1 MRDLIRYM
9 KSFVKKQEPIE
20 DTVELEEEDTLEFS
34 SGIMKISWDAPS
46 GDFIV
51 DFDIDDIGDSS
62 VETLS
67 LLLYYLEKGDL
78 NSFILKSL
86 KYRTQEIDKEF
97 YAKVLLHW
105 ASLDNQDMEST
116 QEEPIVG
123 PSQVFSFKHR

>member
-1 MRDLIRYM
+1 MRDLIRYI
-9 KSFVKKQEPIE
+9 KSVVKKQEPEEPQE
-20 DTVELEEEDTLEFS
+20 DESSEFS
-34 SGIMKISWDAPS
+34 SGAMKLSWEAS
-46 GDFIV
+46 TGDFEV
-51 DFDIDDIGDSS
+51 VFLIDDLSDGS
-62 VETLS
+62 VETLA

-78 NSFILKSL
+78 NKFILQSL

>member
-1 MRDLIRYM
+1 MRDLIRYI
-9 KSFVKKQEPIE
+9 KSVVKKQEPEEPQE
-20 DTVELEEEDTLEFS
+20 DESSEFS
-34 SGIMKISWDAPS
+34 SGAMKLSWEAS
-46 GDFIV
+46 TGDFEV
-51 DFDIDDIGDSS
+51 DFLIDDLSDGS
-62 VETLS
+62 VETLA

-78 NSFILKSL
+78 NKFILQSL

>member
-1 MRDLIRYM
+1 M
-9 KSFVKKQEPIE
+9 K
-20 DTVELEEEDTLEFS
+20 L
-34 SGIMKISWDAPS
+34 SWEAS
-46 GDFIV
+46 TGDFEV
-51 DFDIDDIGDSS
+51 DFLIDDLSDDS
-62 VETLS
+62 VETLA

-78 NSFILKSL
+78 NKFILQSL

>member
-1 MRDLIRYM
+1 MRDLIRYI
-9 KSFVKKQEPIE
+9 KSVVKKQEPEEPQE
-20 DTVELEEEDTLEFS
+20 DETSEFS
-34 SGIMKISWDAPS
+34 SGAMKLSWEAS
-46 GDFIV
+46 TGDFEV
-51 DFDIDDIGDSS
+51 DFLIDDLSDDS
-62 VETLS
+62 VETLA

-78 NSFILKSL
+78 NKFILQSL

>member
-1 MRDLIRYM
+1 MRDLIRYI
-9 KSFVKKQEPIE
+9 KSVVKKQEPEEPQE
-20 DTVELEEEDTLEFS
+20 DETSEFS
-34 SGIMKISWDAPS
+34 SGAMKLSWEAS
-46 GDFIV
+46 TGDFEV
-51 DFDIDDIGDSS
+51 DFLIDDLSDDS
-62 VETLS
+62 VETLA

-78 NSFILKSL
+78 NKFILQSL

-123 PSQVFSFKHR
+123 PSQVFSFKQR

>member
-1 MRDLIRYM
+1 MRDLIRYI
-9 KSFVKKQEPIE
+9 KSVVKKQEPEEPQE
-20 DTVELEEEDTLEFS
+20 DESSEFS
-34 SGIMKISWDAPS
+34 SGAMKLSWEAS
-46 GDFIV
+46 TGDFEV
-51 DFDIDDIGDSS
+51 DFLIDDLSDGS
-62 VETLS
+62 VETLA

-78 NSFILKSL
+78 NKFILQSL
-86 KYRTQEIDKEF
+86 KYRTQEIDKDF

>member
-1 MRDLIRYM
+1 MRDLIRYI
-9 KSFVKKQEPIE
+9 KSVVKKQEPEEPQE
-20 DTVELEEEDTLEFS
+20 DETSEFS
-34 SGIMKISWDAPS
+34 SGAMKLSWDAS
-46 GDFIV
+46 TGDFEV
-51 DFDIDDIGDSS
+51 DFLIDDLSDDS
-62 VETLS
+62 VETLA

-78 NSFILKSL
+78 NKFILQSL

>member
-1 MRDLIRYM
+1 MRALIRYI
-9 KSFVKKQEPIE
+9 KSVVKKQEPEEPQE
-20 DTVELEEEDTLEFS
+20 DESSEFS
-34 SGIMKISWDAPS
+34 SGAMKLSWEAS
-46 GDFIV
+46 TGDFEV
-51 DFDIDDIGDSS
+51 DFLIDDLSDGS
-62 VETLS
+62 VETLA

-78 NSFILKSL
+78 NKFILQSL

>member
-1 MRDLIRYM
+1 MRDLIRYI
-9 KSFVKKQEPIE
+9 KSVVKKQEPEEPQE
-20 DTVELEEEDTLEFS
+20 DESSEFS
-34 SGIMKISWDAPS
+34 SGAMKLSWEAS
-46 GDFIV
+46 TGDFEV
-51 DFDIDDIGDSS
+51 DFLIDDLSDGS
-62 VETLS
+62 VETLA

-78 NSFILKSL
+78 NKFILQSL

-123 PSQVFSFKHR
+123 SSQVFSFKHR

>member
-1 MRDLIRYM
+1 MRDLIRYI
-9 KSFVKKQEPIE
+9 KSVVKKQEPEEPQE
-20 DTVELEEEDTLEFS
+20 DESSEFS
-34 SGIMKISWDAPS
+34 SGTMKLSWEAS
-46 GDFIV
+46 TGDFEV
-51 DFDIDDIGDSS
+51 DFLIDDLSDGS
-62 VETLS
+62 VETLA

-78 NSFILKSL
+78 NKFILQSL

>member
-1 MRDLIRYM
+1 MRDLIRYI
-9 KSFVKKQEPIE
+9 KSVVKKQEPEEPQE
-20 DTVELEEEDTLEFS
+20 DESSEFS
-34 SGIMKISWDAPS
+34 SGAMKLSWEAS
-46 GDFIV
+46 TGDFEV
-51 DFDIDDIGDSS
+51 DFLIDDLSDGS
-62 VETLS
+62 VETLA

-78 NSFILKSL
+78 NKFILQSL

-97 YAKVLLHW
+97 SAKVLLHW

>member
-1 MRDLIRYM
+1 MRDLIRYI
-9 KSFVKKQEPIE
+9 KSVVKKQEPEEPQE
-20 DTVELEEEDTLEFS
+20 DETSEFS
-34 SGIMKISWDAPS
+34 SGAMKLSWEAS
-46 GDFIV
+46 TGDFEV
-51 DFDIDDIGDSS
+51 DFLIDDLSDGS
-62 VETLS
+62 VETLA

-78 NSFILKSL
+78 NKFILQSL

>member
-1 MRDLIRYM
+1 MRDLIRYI
-9 KSFVKKQEPIE
+9 KSVVKKQEPEEPQE
-20 DTVELEEEDTLEFS
+20 DESSEFS
-34 SGIMKISWDAPS
+34 SGAMKLSWEAS
-46 GDFIV
+46 TGDFEV
-51 DFDIDDIGDSS
+51 DFLIDDLSDDS
-62 VETLS
+62 VETLA

-78 NSFILKSL
+78 NKFILQSL

>member
-1 MRDLIRYM
+1 MRDLIRYI
-9 KSFVKKQEPIE
+9 KSVVKKQEPEEPQE
-20 DTVELEEEDTLEFS
+20 DETSEFS
-34 SGIMKISWDAPS
+34 SGAMKLSWEAS
-46 GDFIV
+46 TGDFEV
-51 DFDIDDIGDSS
+51 DFLIDDLSDGS
-62 VETLS
+62 VETLA

-78 NSFILKSL
+78 NKFILQSL
-86 KYRTQEIDKEF
+86 KYRTQEIDKDF

>member
-1 MRDLIRYM
+1 MRDLIRYI
-9 KSFVKKQEPIE
+9 KSVVKKQEPEEPQE
-20 DTVELEEEDTLEFS
+20 DESSEFS
-34 SGIMKISWDAPS
+34 SGAMKLSWEAS
-46 GDFIV
+46 TGDFEV
-51 DFDIDDIGDSS
+51 DFLIDDLSDDS
-62 VETLS
+62 VETLA

-78 NSFILKSL
+78 NKFILQSL

-105 ASLDNQDMEST
+105 ASQDNQDMEST

>member
-1 MRDLIRYM
+1 MRDLIRYI
-9 KSFVKKQEPIE
+9 KSVVKKQEPEEPQE
-20 DTVELEEEDTLEFS
+20 DETSEFS
-34 SGIMKISWDAPS
+34 SGAMKLSWEAS
-46 GDFIV
+46 TGDFEV
-51 DFDIDDIGDSS
+51 DFLIDDLSDDS
-62 VETLS
+62 VETLA

-78 NSFILKSL
+78 NKFILQSL
-86 KYRTQEIDKEF
+86 KYRTQEIDNEF

>member
-1 MRDLIRYM
+1 MRDLIRYI
-9 KSFVKKQEPIE
+9 KSVVKKQEPEEPQE
-20 DTVELEEEDTLEFS
+20 DESSEFS
-34 SGIMKISWDAPS
+34 SGAMKLSWEAS
-46 GDFIV
+46 TGDFEV
-51 DFDIDDIGDSS
+51 DFLIDDLSDCS
-62 VETLS
+62 VETLA

-78 NSFILKSL
+78 NKFILQSL

>member
-1 MRDLIRYM
+1 MRDLIRYI
-9 KSFVKKQEPIE
+9 KSVVKKQEPEEPQE
-20 DTVELEEEDTLEFS
+20 DESSEFS
-34 SGIMKISWDAPS
+34 SGAMKLSWEAS
-46 GDFIV
+46 TGDFEV
-51 DFDIDDIGDSS
+51 DFLIDDLSDVS
-62 VETLS
+62 VETLA

-78 NSFILKSL
+78 NKFILQSL

>member
-1 MRDLIRYM
+1 MRDLIRYI
-9 KSFVKKQEPIE
+9 KSVDKKQEPEAPQE
-20 DTVELEEEDTLEFS
+20 DESSEFS
-34 SGIMKISWDAPS
+34 SGAMKLSWEAS
-46 GDFIV
+46 TGDFEV
-51 DFDIDDIGDSS
+51 DFLIDDLSDGS
-62 VETLS
+62 VETLA

-78 NSFILKSL
+78 NKFILQSL

>member
-1 MRDLIRYM
+1 MRDLIRYI
-9 KSFVKKQEPIE
+9 KSVVKKQEPEEPQE
-20 DTVELEEEDTLEFS
+20 DEASGFS
-34 SGIMKISWDAPS
+34 SGAMKLSWEAS
-46 GDFIV
+46 TGDFEV
-51 DFDIDDIGDSS
+51 DFDIHDLGDDS
-62 VETLS
+62 VETLA

-78 NSFILKSL
+78 NKFILQSL

-116 QEEPIVG
+116 QEEPLVG